1 MTGKHR
7 IRPADDQAVL
17 EDLLREFAGR
27 WHITRSQFPHGR
39 MFAARPLPADG
50 QSQWVA
56 RPDAAGLRA
65 EIHRREA
72 APDTRPAAPSGH

>member
-1 MTGKHR
+1 MAGKHR
-7 IRPADDQAVL
+7 IRSGDDQAVL
-17 EDLLREFAGR
+17 DELLSEFAGR
-27 WHITRSQFPHGR
+27 WHITRSQFPNGR

-65 EIHRREA
+65 EIRRREA
-72 APDTRPAAPSGH
+72 VPAALGGP